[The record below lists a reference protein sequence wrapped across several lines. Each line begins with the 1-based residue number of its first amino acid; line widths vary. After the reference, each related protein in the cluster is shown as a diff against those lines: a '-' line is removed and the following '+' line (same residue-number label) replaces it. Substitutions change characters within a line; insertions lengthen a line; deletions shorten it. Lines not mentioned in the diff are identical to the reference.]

1 MKHSLWSVKMN
12 SLCKAEP
19 QFRSSDSWNHSPDTN
34 RWLCFVSTPN
44 EIVFLWTFYTWG
56 RQGKQCEVYWTPV
69 YHCHHFM
76 AGLDNLILVCGFYH
90 ANLQM
95 DAWPQELSKYAV
107 NNGKLVYIQGV
118 PGGMWNTSGECSLC

>member
-1 MKHSLWSVKMN
+1 
-12 SLCKAEP
+12 
-19 QFRSSDSWNHSPDTN
+19 
-34 RWLCFVSTPN
+34 
-44 EIVFLWTFYTWG
+44 
-56 RQGKQCEVYWTPV
+56 
-69 YHCHHFM
+69 M

-107 NNGKLVYIQGV
+107 NNGKLLYIQGV